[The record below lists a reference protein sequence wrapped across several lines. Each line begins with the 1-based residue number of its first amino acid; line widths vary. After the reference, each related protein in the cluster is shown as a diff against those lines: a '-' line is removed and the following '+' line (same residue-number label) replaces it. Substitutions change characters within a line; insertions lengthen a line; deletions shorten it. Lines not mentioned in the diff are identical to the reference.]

1 MASLILFVLTLVAAG
16 GFIAW
21 LGDRLG
27 TRVGKKR
34 LSIFGLRPRHTAML
48 VTIGSGIGI
57 AAVTMIFLVSY
68 DFTVRRALLHGQEII
83 TANGRLTRE
92 NRTQMTHIAAQQ
104 AQIADGAARL
114 AQAQAKLGPILGQ
127 LAGARAALGHGQQ
140 ALRERQA
147 QLEGAQ
153 LQLTQTRQ
161 TLGTT
166 HADLHVAEQRVQS
179 AKAALR
185 EAHGR
190 VQSAQHQVQTLSR
203 QGLLV
208 AAQNA
213 RLQRAGLALAARAT
227 ASRQGII
234 YRTGQELGRI
244 QIKTPQPVVSV
255 EQELAGFLAGLSR
268 QAVGKSGRLGVNK
281 RAVAIAVPTASGDYK
296 SLSPARERE
305 AVRALAQNIAGATHS
320 AGGVVV
326 VAQAAYNAFQG
337 EQTDIEMH
345 PYDNNLI
352 YPQGTVVASETIN
365 GAQSETGVIGD
376 LQAFLSGKVRPA
388 ALHNGLIPQTDPQ
401 MGRPLVGAL
410 DQDTSL
416 ALVRRI
422 LQIGGPVRVTASA
435 AGDIYSSGPL
445 ALHLS
450 AAPVGPGADDTPRA
464 VKS

>member
-1 MASLILFVLTLVAAG
+1 MASLIVFVLVLVAAG

-57 AAVTMIFLVSY
+57 AAVTVMVLVSY

-83 TANGRLTRE
+83 TTNGRLTQE
-92 NRTQMTHIAAQQ
+92 NRAQQKHIAAQQ
-104 AQIADGAARL
+104 KQIADGAAQL
-114 AQAQAKLGPILGQ
+114 AEAQAKLGPVLGQ
-127 LAGARAALGHGQQ
+127 LAQSRAALGRGQQ
-140 ALRERQA
+140 ALRESQV

-153 LQLTQTRQ
+153 SQLTATQQ
-161 TLGTT
+161 TLGAT
-166 HADLHVAEQRVQS
+166 HADLQLAEQRVQS
-179 AKAALR
+179 AKQALTQ
-185 EAHGR
+185 AHTR
-190 VQSAQHQVQTLSR
+190 VQSAQYQVQTLSQR
-203 QGLLV
+203 GLIL

-213 RLQRAGLALAARAT
+213 RLQHAGLALAARAT
-227 ASRQGII
+227 ASRQDVI
-234 YRTGQELGRI
+234 YKTGQELGRI

-255 EQELAGFLAGLSR
+255 EQELAGFLALLSR
-268 QAVGKSGRLGVNK
+268 QAAQKSGKLGVNK
-281 RAVAIAVPTASGDYK
+281 RAVAVAVPTASGDYK
-296 SLSPARERE
+296 ALGPARERD
-305 AVRALAQNIAGATHS
+305 AIRALAQNIAGATHS

-337 EQTDIEMH
+337 EQTDIELH

-352 YPQGTVVASETIN
+352 YPKDTIVASETIN
-365 GAQSETGVIGD
+365 GAQSETGVISD

-388 ALHNGLIPQTDPQ
+388 ALRSGLIPQTDPQ
-401 MGRPLVGAL
+401 TGRPLVGAL
-410 DQDTSL
+410 DQNTSL
-416 ALVRRI
+416 ALVRQI

-435 AGDIYSSGPL
+435 DRDIYSSGPL

-450 AAPVGPGADDTPRA
+450 AAPIALPAA
-464 VKS
+464 SAKS